1 MVSNDELLSC
11 SFCSKNQ
18 DEVKKLIAGPG
29 VYICNECVD
38 LCVDILHEEIEKVST
53 NDPEGKLPTPKELKQ
68 FLDQYVPGIGI
79 PMAPSSVVY
88 PRHTRARLLTSRP
101 YARY

>member
-38 LCVDILHEEIEKVST
+38 LCVDILHEEMEKVST
-53 NDPEGKLPTPKELKQ
+53 NDPEVNCRPKRTQ
-68 FLDQYVPGIGI
+68 TVFGSIRDW
-79 PMAPSSVVY
+79 SSEAKVLS
-88 PRHTRARLLTSRP
+88 LLSIITTN
-101 YARY
+101 A